1 MTTARRSSGPAA
13 LCFAKEPTIAV
24 GSLFMRGDLSDARGG
39 GTVTLMATTKRIEK
53 NLERI
58 RENIAAA
65 CRRVGRDPAK
75 ISLIAV
81 TKAVDLATIR
91 NCLDVG
97 LTDLGESRAQQ
108 LAQRAADL
116 ADALQRARKD
126 YPPVRWHMIGHL
138 QRNKVKTVLGV
149 TNWIHSVDSLRLA
162 EEIDHKAEKAGT
174 IANVFLQVNT
184 GEESQK
190 EGCAVGAATHL
201 GEMIASLKH
210 VKLVGLM
217 AMAPLTDDEARV
229 RHAFTRL
236 RELFEEMRHNKI
248 GGDGL
253 KHLSMGMSHD
263 YELAVEEGATILRI
277 GSALFE

>member
-1 MTTARRSSGPAA
+1 
-13 LCFAKEPTIAV
+13 
-24 GSLFMRGDLSDARGG
+24 
-39 GTVTLMATTKRIEK
+39 MATTKRIEK

-58 RENIAAA
+58 RETIAAA
-65 CRRVGRDPAK
+65 CKRAGRDPSEV
-75 ISLIAV
+75 SLVAV
-81 TKAVDLATIR
+81 TKAVDLATIK
-91 NCLDVG
+91 NCLELG

-108 LAQRAADL
+108 LSERAGAL
-116 ADALQRARKD
+116 ADAAKRARKE
-126 YPPVRWHMIGHL
+126 YPAVRWHMIGHL
-138 QRNKVKTVLGV
+138 QRNKAKSVLGV

-162 EEIDHKAEKAGT
+162 EEIDQKAEKAGV

-184 GEESQK
+184 SEEKQK
-190 EGCAVGAATHL
+190 EGCAVGAAMHL
-201 GEMIASLKH
+201 GEMIASLKN

-217 AMAPLTDDEARV
+217 AMAPLSDDEVVV

-236 RELFEEMRHNKI
+236 REVFEEMRHHKI
-248 GGDGL
+248 GGDGF